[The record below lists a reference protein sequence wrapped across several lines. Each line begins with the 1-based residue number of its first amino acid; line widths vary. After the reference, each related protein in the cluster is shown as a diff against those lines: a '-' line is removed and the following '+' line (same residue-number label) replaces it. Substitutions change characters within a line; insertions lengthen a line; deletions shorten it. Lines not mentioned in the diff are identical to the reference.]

1 MKLVSDLLVLELGKK
16 RANRQKLEAM
26 AKKVKDRL
34 GHGDEDG
41 QDEISELQSRLKALQ
56 LPEET

>member
-16 RANRQKLEAM
+16 RANKQKLEAM

-34 GHGDEDG
+34 GHRDEDG

>member
-16 RANRQKLEAM
+16 RANRQKLDAM

-34 GHGDEDG
+34 GHKDEDG
-41 QDEISELQSRLKALQ
+41 QDEISELQSRLKAL
-56 LPEET
+56 